1 MNRADRDAALRAE
14 IAPTLGALRDS
25 LGDEGVQEVIEA
37 LAGDAA
43 RVCAGLAS
51 GAALG
56 DARAVRGFAHSMK
69 STAQMFGASWVAA
82 PLIELEADT
91 QAEPDDALRSRVDEA
106 VERYQILAALLVQ
119 IAREPG

>member
-14 IAPTLGALRDS
+14 IAPTLVALRDS
-25 LGDEGVQEVIEA
+25 LGDEGIQEVIEA
-37 LAGDAA
+37 LVGDAA

-56 DARAVRGFAHSMK
+56 NGKAIRGFAHSMK

-82 PLIELEADT
+82 PLIALEADAH
-91 QAEPDDALRSRVDEA
+91 AEPDDALRIRVDEA
-106 VERYQILAALLVQ
+106 VERYGILAELLAQ